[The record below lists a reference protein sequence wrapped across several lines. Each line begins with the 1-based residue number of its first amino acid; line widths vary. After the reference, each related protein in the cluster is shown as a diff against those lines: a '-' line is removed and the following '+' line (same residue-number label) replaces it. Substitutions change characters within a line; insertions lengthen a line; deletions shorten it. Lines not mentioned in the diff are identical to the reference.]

1 MTLNFCIAFISS
13 KIFNSKESLLEFLRK
28 NSQLNERLLS
38 TMKKRIYELIIDYMK
53 LRKQEVSH
61 YVQQVKDTCML
72 SFISDPN
79 SLVKEASLQVLIKI
93 IETFNSKEIEEI
105 IRPKKM
111 MTDLLDEIKLRRPSA
126 SVKGAIW

>member
-79 SLVKEASLQVLIKI
+79 SLVKEASL
-93 IETFNSKEIEEI
+93 
-105 IRPKKM
+105 
-111 MTDLLDEIKLRRPSA
+111 
-126 SVKGAIW
+126 

>member
-1 MTLNFCIAFISS
+1 
-13 KIFNSKESLLEFLRK
+13 
-28 NSQLNERLLS
+28 
-38 TMKKRIYELIIDYMK
+38 MKKRIYELIIDYMK